1 VVADSRDVA
10 AYFGKEHRRA
20 LQTIRELHCSEDF
33 RQHNFV
39 PFKIKDLTGESTS
52 HVEMTESGFMRLVGG
67 FNGPKA
73 GLTIEAWI
81 NQFQAMKAELARLR
95 AEPSRPI
102 AVSRIVPANWRIFL
116 ERLRIAR
123 IRF

>member
-10 AYFGKEHRRA
+10 AYFGKDHKNVLQSIRNLSCSDQFRR
-20 LQTIRELHCSEDF
+20 L
-33 RQHNFV
+33 NFQ
-39 PFKIKDLTGESTS
+39 PFKIKDLACESTS
-52 HVEMTESGFMRLVGG
+52 HVEMTEIGFMRLVGG

-73 GLTIEAWI
+73 ALMIETWI

-102 AVSRIVPANWRIFL
+102 AVSRIVL
-116 ERLRIAR
+116 
-123 IRF
+123 